1 MITDLNCVDCEIHV
15 IKLDVVLTNFT
26 VLWGRIFSTL
36 PSLVFVIELSADAGL
51 SSYIGNVLR
60 LVLVFQLLLLVCWKR
75 HIPYIPFLWPSFSF
89 SSFLRSIFPSR
100 MLFPT
105 PPPLSNEQNTC
116 LRAHCLFFQETGS
129 KLIKEGK
136 YDVLLLRLKVKT
148 DDYF

>member
-26 VLWGRIFSTL
+26 VLWGRIFSIL

-89 SSFLRSIFPSR
+89 SSFLRSIFPSF
-100 MLFPT
+100 LPGCSS
-105 PPPLSNEQNTC
+105 PPLPPYQMSRILVYGHIACSFKRLVPNLLKKANTMFC
-116 LRAHCLFFQETGS
+116 
-129 KLIKEGK
+129 
-136 YDVLLLRLKVKT
+136 
-148 DDYF
+148 YFA